1 MLTERAKRRIDAQQL
16 CNFTALGK
24 QTKHELM
31 MNKRRLMYTFHG
43 TWPMVRGAVGG
54 APGGGVLARP
64 ACPE

>member
-31 MNKRRLMYTFHG
+31 MNKRRLMYTLRHMADG
-43 TWPMVRGAVGG
+43 ER
-54 APGGGVLARP
+54 GGGRRAGRWRAGE
-64 ACPE
+64 ACLP

>member
-31 MNKRRLMYTFHG
+31 MNKRRLMYTFTAHVYR
-43 TWPMVRGAVGG
+43 WPNSESYRS
-54 APGGGVLARP
+54 
-64 ACPE
+64 